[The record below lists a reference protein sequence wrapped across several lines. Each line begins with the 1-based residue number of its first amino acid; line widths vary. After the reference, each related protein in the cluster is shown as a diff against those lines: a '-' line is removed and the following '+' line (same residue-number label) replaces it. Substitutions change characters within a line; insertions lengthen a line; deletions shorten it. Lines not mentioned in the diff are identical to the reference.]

1 MVELNRLGSLTQ
13 GPLVFGG
20 APGLFVLIP
29 HCPPLPVLRHSCQVK
44 TDVRIRRFFCQSGA
58 DGEKSRYLM
67 LALLDARITW
77 HPPARTKKSPDCTSL
92 KFQSRPDVRTQQE
105 HPLISNPMQISTSV
119 GVVQFM

>member
-92 KFQSRPDVRTQQE
+92 KFQVKRTE
-105 HPLISNPMQISTSV
+105 AVATRRLLGERHFHVLLSY
-119 GVVQFM
+119 